1 MSLPSKPTRNV
12 LTTLALLGLLAGSCA
27 ATSEPEDELKSAI
40 VLSFLRYS
48 DWPRPATADAPLT
61 VGVLGRPSLA
71 QVLHAAL
78 DGKVVNNRPI
88 RVLEIKSAVEPR
100 NCEVLY
106 VASDRTAE
114 IKQALAEAR
123 STHALTIGES
133 EQFLDDGGAVNLLL
147 VDGHM
152 SFEVSLPAL
161 AGAGVEIS
169 SKLLRYG
176 QIKGRRP

>member
-1 MSLPSKPTRNV
+1 MRLPTKRTRI
-12 LTTLALLGLLAGSCA
+12 LAGLALFGLLVCSHA

-48 DWPRPATADAPLT
+48 EWPHLPSADTALT
-61 VGVLGRPSLA
+61 VEVLGRASLA
-71 QVLHAAL
+71 QVLRRAL
-78 DGKVVNNRPI
+78 EGKVVNGRLI
-88 RVLEIKSAVEPR
+88 RVVESKSAAEPHD
-100 NCEVLY
+100 CQVLY
-106 VASDRTAE
+106 VATDKSSE
-114 IKQALAEAR
+114 IKPALAGAR

-133 EQFLDDGGAVNLLL
+133 DRFLDYGGAVNLLL

-152 SFEVSLPAL
+152 SFEVNLQAL
-161 AGAGVEIS
+161 ADTGIEIS